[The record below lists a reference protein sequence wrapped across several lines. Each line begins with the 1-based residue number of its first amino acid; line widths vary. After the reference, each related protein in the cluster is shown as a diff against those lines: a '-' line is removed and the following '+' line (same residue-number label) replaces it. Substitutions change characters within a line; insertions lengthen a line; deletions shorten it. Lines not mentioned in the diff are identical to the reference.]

1 MRYRTPR
8 QRQNTPIGIIRDG
21 VRLTS
26 HLVDVSDGGVKLT
39 GSISTHPGEVLQL
52 HAKGV
57 IVHAEV
63 RWIKGNQ
70 IGLQFLE
77 GKSAADKS
85 RFLLRLLPQ
94 KQHVTAARAH
104 GFTEL

>member
-8 QRQNTPIGIIRDG
+8 QRQNTPIGIIRNG

-39 GSISTHPGEVLQL
+39 GSIPTNPGEVLQL
-52 HAKGV
+52 HAKGATV
-57 IVHAEV
+57 QAEV

-70 IGLQFLE
+70 IGLQFLA
-77 GKSAADKS
+77 GASAAEKS
-85 RFLLRLLPQ
+85 RFLLRLMPQ
-94 KQHVTAARAH
+94 KQHITAARAH